1 MQIGKRLLVKHEGK
15 VIEGIVIQIF
25 IEDLEIK
32 LDDQTIIQRKFWE
45 VRSIK
50 NEETK
55 EE

>member
-1 MQIGKRLLVKHEGK
+1 MQIGKRLLVRHEGK
-15 VIEGIVIQIF
+15 VLEGIVIKIF
-25 IEDLEIK
+25 PEELEIK
-32 LDDQTIIQRKFWE
+32 LDDHTIIQRKFWE